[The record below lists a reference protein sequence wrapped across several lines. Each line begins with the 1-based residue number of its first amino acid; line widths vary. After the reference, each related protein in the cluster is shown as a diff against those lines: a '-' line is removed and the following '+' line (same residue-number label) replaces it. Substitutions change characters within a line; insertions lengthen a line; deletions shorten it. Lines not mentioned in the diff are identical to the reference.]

1 MAGLGRAGYS
11 GAPAHGGS
19 ARPAGPGG
27 DAEPR
32 TDGANLA
39 AERGGGLL
47 VAADSQATVVAALWE
62 RLSPMQRAG
71 VLWLYGAYH
80 GAHKPGY
87 RGGILADGM
96 GMGKTV

>member
-1 MAGLGRAGYS
+1 
-11 GAPAHGGS
+11 
-19 ARPAGPGG
+19 
-27 DAEPR
+27 
-32 TDGANLA
+32 
-39 AERGGGLL
+39 
-47 VAADSQATVVAALWE
+47 VAADSQATVVVVLWE